1 MNRARPALAGLF
13 VLLTAASA
21 HAQTLKG
28 SHATMNRQ
36 FSVAKKHDFTFLR
49 TSADVNRFIRLGLL
63 VKVSGNSDYAL
74 ASVSH
79 PYARPAVRTFVERLA
94 GQYRDACGEKLVVTS
109 LTRPLNNQ
117 PRNASDLSVHPAG
130 MAVDLRLSR
139 KPACRRWLEN
149 TLLSLERRGVLDATR
164 ERLPAH
170 YHVAIYPEQYVAYV
184 DRLTGGTRLASA
196 APAAAP
202 ASAQSGPSA
211 TDADP
216 VAYRVNRGDTL
227 WSIARRHGL
236 TVDALKELNG
246 MRGNSIKAGQI
257 LSVPGS
263 AQQ

>member
-36 FSVAKKHDFTFLR
+36 FSIAKKHDFTFLR

-63 VKVSGNSDYAL
+63 VKTPGNADYAL

-79 PYARPAVRTFVERLA
+79 PYARPAVVTFVERLA
-94 GQYRDACGEKLVVTS
+94 SQYRGACGEKLVVTS

-139 KPACRRWLEN
+139 KAACRRWLEN

-164 ERLPAH
+164 ERFPAH

-184 DRLTGGTRLASA
+184 DRLSGGATRLASA
-196 APAAAP
+196 EPAP
-202 ASAQSGPSA
+202 ASSGPSA
-211 TDADP
+211 TETEP

-236 TVDALKELNG
+236 SVDALKELNG
-246 MRGNSIKAGQI
+246 LSGNSIRAGQI
-257 LSVPGS
+257 LSVPAA